1 MFETRKHITVKDVS
15 FDMILVEGGKF
26 CIGNK
31 EMELEDFYM
40 AEIPVTQE
48 LYMAVM
54 GPAHTG
60 SHNMMPDNFD
70 YLDPN
75 RYLMGYNVLRRDET
89 TEEYRKRLDREW
101 REKTDRED
109 KERDRIRKLAASLP
123 VNNISW
129 LDCIEFI
136 NKLNSLTGLN
146 FALPSFEQWYFAA
159 SGGIAS
165 RGYRFAGSN
174 DANEVGHF
182 NKLSKEAPVQGIYIM
197 TGVRKKTSKR
207 KPATC
212 WFEKPKHYR
221 PNELGIYDMSGLV
234 YEWLDTP
241 DKIIGGEFDTDPE
254 TVTRNRNYGYTNYS
268 LAFGF
273 RSQVNSCVYHSGN
286 SNPKEGI
293 CPHELIGLRLI
304 LAKQKKQYAIPQE
317 PRICSIV
324 TESERKMINI
334 ISSNPEL
341 GAIRNVIADKF
352 VKEPTI
358 RCREERFGFSRF
370 NGNVYRVFVCPQ
382 NINGFDGHCFENYFS
397 RRAFIS
403 HCKQLFV
410 DFLGSLIE
418 QGFDLLINDE
428 LGLNLSDDS
437 RFSAVRYD
445 FTEYK
450 FRGRDNDLSKSLS
463 GNEFFTNNS
472 TAIKVEPLQS
482 LFGGWNG
489 KDYNIIQSSDLIFID
504 VLDTVIVKRHKDISE
519 EVLFSIGN
527 SVKPKKRALRLSL
540 SCFCDFN
547 GGENDFA
554 GVYYG
559 DFQSKGI
566 VRFMREALVNN
577 HLRINDEDF
586 DNSIR
591 VNRLFCKRSK
601 GGLYQY
607 DYPEPSGMFAI
618 QDERFYIL
626 PQMVYDE
633 WRQSLKRLKQ

>member
-1 MFETRKHITVKDVS
+1 MFETRKHITVKDIS
-15 FDMILVEGGKF
+15 FDMILVEGDKF

-212 WFEKPKHYR
+212 WFEKPKHYK
-221 PNELGIYDMSGLV
+221 PNELGLYDMSGLV
-234 YEWLDTP
+234 YEWLDVP
-241 DKIIGGEFDTDPE
+241 DKIIGGCFNSDPE
-254 TVTRNRNYGYTNYS
+254 NVSQNRNYGYTNYGS
-268 LAFGF
+268 GFGVRPLEF
-273 RSQVNSCVYHSGN
+273 LSSYTQP
-286 SNPKEGI
+286 NPW
-293 CPHELIGLRLI
+293 ELIGFRLI
-304 LAKQKKQYAIPQE
+304 LANEKKQYEIPQE
-317 PRICSIV
+317 PRVISRV
-324 TESERKMINI
+324 SDEERKLINLI
-334 ISSNPEL
+334 ASNPEL
-341 GAIRNVIADKF
+341 GALRSVIANKYI
-352 VKEPTI
+352 KETKWDTLLTA
-358 RCREERFGFSRF
+358 FSRF
-370 NGNVYRVFVCPQ
+370 RGNVYRIFVCPQ
-382 NINGFDGHCFENYFS
+382 NLNGFAGHCFEKFFS
-397 RRAFIS
+397 RRKFVE

-410 DFLGSLIE
+410 EFIASLQE
-418 QGFDLLINDE
+418 QGFHLLINDE
-428 LGLNLSDDS
+428 LGLNLSADNGFKS
-437 RFSAVRYD
+437 IQYD
-445 FTEYK
+445 FSNYK
-450 FRGRDNDLSKSLS
+450 FNTE
-463 GNEFFTNNS
+463 NTEFAKALAETEFLTNNS
-472 TAIKVEPLQS
+472 NAVKVEPMPS
-482 LFGGWNG
+482 LSRKNQT
-489 KDYNIIQSSDLIFID
+489 YHIIKTSPKLIFID
-504 VLDTVIVKRHKDISE
+504 VKDTISIRECADINE
-519 EVLFSIGN
+519 DKLHALGN
-527 SVKPKKRALRLSL
+527 NIKSDKGLRLTL
-540 SCFCDFN
+540 SCFCDFKEVDN
-547 GGENDFA
+547 PYN
-554 GVYYG
+554 
-559 DFQSKGI
+559 GI
-566 VRFMREALVNN
+566 VKFMRETIVNN
-577 HLRINDEDF
+577 CRRINDVDF
-586 DNSIR
+586 DNSES
-591 VNRLFCKRSK
+591 VNRLFCKQSK
-601 GGLYQY
+601 GGLYEY
-607 DYPEPSGMFAI
+607 HYPVSSGIYAI
-618 QDERFYIL
+618 QDDRFFIL

-633 WRQSLKRLKQ
+633 WRQSLKESNNDNRVKNHHTS